1 MLKKYTYGKPFNTEA
16 VTFIPENTIHFND
29 EYKLPHGTIT
39 KQQTEN
45 GENVLVLTIPL
56 LPEDRIFGLG
66 ETTGGINKRGHIYKS
81 WCTDDPNHTEEK
93 QSLYG
98 AHNFIL
104 FHSPEKNEA
113 FALFIDFPGMIIW
126 DAGVTKFD
134 ELKIT
139 IKGVDADLYLFEP
152 DTKDSE
158 IDSKILLSLIH
169 EFRTIIGKSYIPPL
183 WAMGYMQSRWG
194 YGSESD
200 LDRVYENHKKLGI
213 PLDAIFLDI
222 DYMDEFRDFTVNT
235 KNFPDFP
242 KAIKKMNDKN
252 IHIVPIID
260 AGIKVDETSDIDN
273 EGVTKDFFCHKKNG
287 ALLQAGVWP
296 GLSHFTDF
304 LNPEARKWFGS
315 KYKILTDAGI
325 DGFWNDMNEP
335 AFFYS
340 DDGIKNAY
348 DNISKLISDKNPN
361 VYKTWD
367 VKNEI
372 LNVQNSMK
380 DYESFYHRV
389 PAEYAGNLAEKD
401 KSLNDGTALVSHEK
415 VHNLYG
421 YNMTRAASEWFTEN
435 IKDKKTLLISR
446 ASYIGMH
453 RYSGIWTGDNFA
465 WWSHL
470 KLLLKQ
476 LPAINMCG
484 FLYTGCDL
492 GGFCGDTYRELLM
505 RFLGIGVFTPLMRNH
520 SALGTREQE
529 VYQFEKPEDFKA
541 IIQFRYR
548 ILPYLWNLI
557 NDCAENGK
565 MYFTPLA
572 VMYPNDR
579 IAAEIEDQLMLG
591 DDLMITPV
599 TEANA
604 KGRSVYLPEDMI
616 LFTCKKGKGLDT
628 GLPERKEFSKGL
640 HYIEMPADTIAFFMK
655 KGHRIA
661 VAETAE
667 NTAKLNMKNLT
678 LWQ

>member
-29 EYKLPHGTIT
+29 EYKLPYGTIT

-152 DTKDSE
+152 DTKASE

-222 DYMDEFRDFTVNT
+222 DYMDEFKDFTVNT

-421 YNMTRAASEWFTEN
+421 YNMTRAA
-435 IKDKKTLLISR
+435 
-446 ASYIGMH
+446 
-453 RYSGIWTGDNFA
+453 
-465 WWSHL
+465 
-470 KLLLKQ
+470 
-476 LPAINMCG
+476 
-484 FLYTGCDL
+484 
-492 GGFCGDTYRELLM
+492 
-505 RFLGIGVFTPLMRNH
+505 
-520 SALGTREQE
+520 
-529 VYQFEKPEDFKA
+529 
-541 IIQFRYR
+541 
-548 ILPYLWNLI
+548 
-557 NDCAENGK
+557 
-565 MYFTPLA
+565 
-572 VMYPNDR
+572 
-579 IAAEIEDQLMLG
+579 
-591 DDLMITPV
+591 
-599 TEANA
+599 
-604 KGRSVYLPEDMI
+604 
-616 LFTCKKGKGLDT
+616 
-628 GLPERKEFSKGL
+628 
-640 HYIEMPADTIAFFMK
+640 
-655 KGHRIA
+655 
-661 VAETAE
+661 
-667 NTAKLNMKNLT
+667 
-678 LWQ
+678 